1 MERADRRCHNSAI
14 DQMRRDVS
22 GYETVNQVGGNVRLR
37 RGKVHYAL
45 MPVWTLRTRWK
56 DEDYLFM
63 MNGQT
68 GKMVGDLPV
77 SNGKVTA
84 FFAVLAVALSGLMLW
99 SGLGQW
105 IARVFLA

>member
-1 MERADRRCHNSAI
+1 
-14 DQMRRDVS
+14 
-22 GYETVNQVGGNVRLR
+22 
-37 RGKVHYAL
+37 
-45 MPVWTLRTRWK
+45 
-56 DEDYLFM
+56 M